1 MGDWLEKNKAV
12 VVGALA
18 LLSATL
24 GGFFFFTN
32 RAEPPPLEIATPE
45 PTPSPT
51 VIAEAAQPTSTSTPE
66 ATNTPTPQPL
76 RVYISGE
83 VEAPD
88 VYILP
93 PGSIIKDLILAA
105 GGATKKADLNIVN
118 QAQELKDQQHIH
130 IPAQEET
137 RPTPPVSSGGKN
149 PHPTVEVDTRSVS
162 LQIDPQSGRKINI
175 NTANA
180 MELELLPGIGPGYAK
195 RIVEYREANG
205 SFSAIEEI
213 TNVKGIGP
221 ATFEKLKDYITVN

>member
-1 MGDWLEKNKAV
+1 MGNWLDQNKAI

-18 LLSATL
+18 LLSAVL

-32 RAEPPPLEIATPE
+32 RIAEPPPLKIATPE
-45 PTPSPT
+45 PTLTPT
-51 VIAEAAQPTSTSTPE
+51 VIAEADLPTPTPK
-66 ATNTPTPQPL
+66 ATNTPQPL

-83 VEAPD
+83 VITPD

-105 GGATKKADLNIVN
+105 GGATQKADLDIVN
-118 QAQELKDQQHIH
+118 QAEELKDQQHIH
-130 IPAQEET
+130 IPAREEA

-149 PHPTVEVDTRSVS
+149 PQPTVEADTRSVS
-162 LQIDPQSGRKINI
+162 LQIEPQAGKKINI
-175 NTANA
+175 NTAKA

-205 SFSAIEEI
+205 SFNAIEDI